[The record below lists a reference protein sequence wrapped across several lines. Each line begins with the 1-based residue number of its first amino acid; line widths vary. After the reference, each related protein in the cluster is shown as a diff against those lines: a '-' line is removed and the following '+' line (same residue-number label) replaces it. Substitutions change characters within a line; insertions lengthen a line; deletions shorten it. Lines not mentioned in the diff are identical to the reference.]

1 MSQKYK
7 EAEEALRV
15 LLKYKINSHACT
27 PDVQNKYTNCKGIKN
42 NSNTGQITGIQE
54 KLDTTYK

>member
-1 MSQKYK
+1 MSPKYK

-42 NSNTGQITGIQE
+42 NTNIGQITGIQE